1 VLHSRHHFIFLKGVC
16 AQRYMALVLC
26 AGVDPALIKTRQL
39 ILERAGHTVVPATD
53 ERAMITACE
62 MHAFDVAVIGQKVP
76 PKLKR
81 KMLSLIREHS
91 PSTKVLEMYMISTG
105 RTLEDADA
113 WLEAL
118 GAVPQEFADRVAAL
132 VLKRKSDQVQ
142 E

>member
-1 VLHSRHHFIFLKGVC
+1 
-16 AQRYMALVLC
+16 MALVLC

-53 ERAMITACE
+53 ERAMINACE
-62 MHAFDVAVIGQKVP
+62 MHTFDVAVIGQKVP

-81 KMLSLIREHS
+81 QMLALIRKHS
-91 PSTKVLEMYMISTG
+91 PSTKVLEMYMISAG

-132 VLKRKSDQVQ
+132 ALKRRSEQV
-142 E
+142 EE

>member
-1 VLHSRHHFIFLKGVC
+1 
-16 AQRYMALVLC
+16 MALVLC

-62 MHAFDVAVIGQKVP
+62 MYAFDVAVIGQKVP

-118 GAVPQEFADRVAAL
+118 VAVPQEFADRVAAL
-132 VLKRKSDQVQ
+132 ARRRGSDQVQ